1 MVNSST
7 KQKEEKD
14 KFLELTQKAIKKFR
28 ENLLD
33 ISNRNNLINLNF
45 NPRSN
50 KVLRI
55 IDEIPNSVFLKL
67 ANNSKLKLIPLPPS
81 SESPKDENTPEF
93 KKVLEEQKLINEVYL
108 KSIEDLGEDYDE
120 ENLESQKII
129 RKLKDRVRS
138 LLKLPNK
145 ASKLTMS
152 IQDYA
157 KAHNIRPNFEVPKSS
172 INKDN
177 PAHLDN
183 NLQTLFYPEDLER
196 KARALKKD
204 TKRILDEKGTNTL
217 HLSLDV

>member
-1 MVNSST
+1 MVTFST

-81 SESPKDENTPEF
+81 SDSPKDENTPEF
-93 KKVLEEQKLINEVYL
+93 KKVLEEQKLVNEVYL
-108 KSIEDLGEDYDE
+108 KNIEDLGEEYDE

-145 ASKLTMS
+145 GLC
-152 IQDYA
+152 
-157 KAHNIRPNFEVPKSS
+157 KS
-172 INKDN
+172 
-177 PAHLDN
+177 A
-183 NLQTLFYPEDLER
+183 
-196 KARALKKD
+196 
-204 TKRILDEKGTNTL
+204 
-217 HLSLDV
+217 